1 MSAIIPPKRP
11 ALRLSPSP
19 PGSNG
24 APDSSNT
31 TTLRPGP
38 PLLSLSTPDLLAG
51 AGKRPSLKLAAL
63 SLPGSALSLAIPI
76 KAPAH
81 YGSALNDREDHDDD
95 EEDGSG
101 RWREGDQKRM
111 AGEILKV
118 IRGGGDA
125 LEDELSGRT
134 RRNLVKRPGTGGSL
148 RSESDAGR
156 NGSFSR
162 SALLEDSSLD
172 AELSQLSLDQNT
184 HTHTHTHE
192 EAIDTHEEEEDEQLE
207 VNPTTVKDLGK
218 LGEGASGEVR
228 KVQHLRTGLVMAKK
242 VSLAFVT
249 STCWR
254 LMTIS
259 RRPSPLPQIRR
270 SIGSICENSPLC
282 ESARIRISSSTTVH
296 SWRR

>member
-19 PGSNG
+19 PGSSST
-24 APDSSNT
+24 DSSNS

-38 PLLSLSTPDLLAG
+38 PLLSLSTPNLLAG

-63 SLPGSALSLAIPI
+63 SLPGSALKLAIPI
-76 KAPAH
+76 KAPSH
-81 YGSALNDREDHDDD
+81 YGTALNDREDAEED
-95 EEDGSG
+95 EEDGTG

-148 RSESDAGR
+148 RSDSIEGQIC
-156 NGSFSR
+156 NFSR
-162 SALLEDSSLD
+162 SAVLEDSSLD
-172 AELSQLSLDQNT
+172 AELSQLSIDQNA
-184 HTHTHTHE
+184 HE
-192 EAIDTHEEEEDEQLE
+192 EAVDLSEEDDELE

-228 KVQHLRTGLVMAKK
+228 KVQHIRTGLVMAKK
-242 VSLAFVT
+242 VSSAHRPLA
-249 STCWR
+249 SG
-254 LMTIS
+254 L
-259 RRPSPLPQIRR
+259 R
-270 SIGSICENSPLC
+270 SDLIE
-282 ESARIRISSSTTVH
+282 
-296 SWRR
+296 